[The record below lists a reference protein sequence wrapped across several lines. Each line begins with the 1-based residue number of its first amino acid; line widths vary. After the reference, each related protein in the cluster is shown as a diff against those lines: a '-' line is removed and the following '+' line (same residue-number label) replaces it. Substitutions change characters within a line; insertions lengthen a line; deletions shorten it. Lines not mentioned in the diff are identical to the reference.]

1 MNKEVNQCLD
11 YNLSLLI
18 SRLTLDPD
26 WLLFLLKEGYRFSFP
41 DSSLLLLEGLLGG
54 ADSLIL
60 SPGNEFNSW
69 QKESTYSNSE

>member
-26 WLLFLLKEGYRFSFP
+26 WLLFLLQEGYRFSFP
-41 DSSLLLLEGLLGG
+41 DSCLPLLEGPHGG

-60 SPGNEFNSW
+60 APGNMFNSW